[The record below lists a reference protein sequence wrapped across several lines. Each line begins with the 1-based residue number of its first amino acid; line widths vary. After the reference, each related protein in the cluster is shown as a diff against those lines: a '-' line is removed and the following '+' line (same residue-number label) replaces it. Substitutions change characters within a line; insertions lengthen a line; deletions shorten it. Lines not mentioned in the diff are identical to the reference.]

1 MHTDPLK
8 SHNENTR
15 RDFLK
20 GLAKTCL
27 GVEIGRNSLLGSG
40 LVSLSQ
46 FSQAETKA
54 TSTRKNPAK
63 SIIYLFMD
71 GGMSQ
76 HDTFA
81 PKAKAKPFY
90 DNLKTKAD
98 DIVVSSLLEKTSKHI
113 HKASIIHSMTSTD
126 GGHPEA
132 VYHMPRSYSKRSD
145 IVHPPVGSWIS
156 KLKGK
161 NNPDLPAF
169 VNILGGSADC
179 DAGWMGGNYTGAL
192 IKNAKDG
199 LANIKQFNQ
208 VSSEGFDAQLDLL
221 NKANNAFF
229 KKFPQ
234 QQVSSMQDVYN
245 EATKTMQSKDLV
257 AFDINKESAK
267 VKENYGNTRFGQG
280 CLLAARLAE
289 AGVTFTQVRL
299 GGWDMHYGIESSLS
313 TQVPELDNVLSALL
327 EDLER
332 RGILDST
339 LVVVASE
346 FGRSPEHSDIN
357 VGRGH
362 HPSSWSHVLFGGG
375 VKEGFIYGETDSSNN
390 KVTEN
395 PVTYGDFNAT
405 LAYSLGVNPNTILYS
420 PSGRPFQVGGKK
432 GKAVTDIFA

>member
-1 MHTDPLK
+1 MRTDPLK
-8 SHNENTR
+8 SHTENTR

-27 GVEIGRNSLLGSG
+27 GVEIGRSTLLGS
-40 LVSLSQ
+40 SLTTLNQ
-46 FSQAETKA
+46 FSHAEASA
-54 TSTRKNPAK
+54 TAPRDNPAK
-63 SIIYLFMD
+63 SIIYLYMN

-81 PKAKAKPFY
+81 PKAGAKPFY
-90 DNLKTKAD
+90 DSINTKAD
-98 DIVVSSLLEKTSKHI
+98 DIVVSSLLEKTSKHM

-126 GGHPEA
+126 GGHPA
-132 VYHMPRSYSKRSD
+132 ANYHMPRSYSKRSD

-169 VNILGGSADC
+169 VNILGSSGQC
-179 DAGWMGGNYTGAL
+179 DAGWLGGNYTGAL
-192 IKNAKDG
+192 IKNPNDG
-199 LANIKQFNQ
+199 LANINKYYK
-208 VSSEGFDAQLDLL
+208 VSDEAFASQLDLL
-221 NKANNAFF
+221 NKANSEFF

-234 QQVSSMQDVYN
+234 QQVSSMQDVYG
-245 EATKTMQSKDLV
+245 EATKTMLSKDLV
-257 AFDINKESAK
+257 AFDINQESSQ
-267 VKENYGNTRFGQG
+267 VRERYGNSKFGQG

-289 AGVTFTQVRL
+289 AGVTFSQVSFN
-299 GGWDMHYGIESSLS
+299 GWDMHYGIESSLANK
-313 TQVPELDNVLSALL
+313 VPELDQVLSALL

-346 FGRSPEHSDIN
+346 FGRDWRHSDVN

-362 HPSSWSHVLFGGG
+362 QPASWSHIFFGGG
-375 VKEGFIYGETDSSNN
+375 VKQGFTYGATDKNNN
-390 KVTEN
+390 KITEN

-405 LAYSLGVNPNTILYS
+405 LAYGLGVNPNTILYS

-432 GKAVTDIFA
+432 GKAVADIFA